1 MEARRRMPRTTRAI
15 VLGLALVPVVGVQL
29 ALAGD
34 PSAGPQAAAPR
45 PVAADPGEATTLVPA
60 GVKLTFARIARGLS
74 SPVFITHSGDNNG
87 RLFVLEQTGRIRVIR
102 KGVLQSTPFLD
113 LRSKVSTGGERG
125 LLGLAFHPDYSWN
138 RKFYVNYTDRT
149 GATVVAQYL
158 RSTTNASRAETT
170 AKVVLRIPQPY
181 ANHNGGMLAFGPD
194 RHLYIGMGDGGS
206 AGDPGNRAQ
215 NLDSLFGKILRINI
229 DTSKAYAV
237 PPTNPYVG
245 RAGNDLVW
253 SRGLRNPWRF
263 SFDRSN
269 GNLWIGDVGQKRYE
283 EINRT
288 TGATP
293 GRGTNF
299 GWRQMEGNHCYN
311 PSTGCQTTGKHMPIT
326 VYGHSEGCS
335 VTGGYVYRGAAYPDL
350 QGVYLFGDYC
360 SGKIWGIDAAGPAA
374 QSPKLLFDTT
384 TRLTSFGE
392 DQAGNLY
399 IVDHAGDIW
408 LVKDN

>member
-1 MEARRRMPRTTRAI
+1 MPRTIRA
-15 VLGLALVPVVGVQL
+15 VALGLALVPVVGVQL

-34 PSAGPQAAAPR
+34 PTAGPQAAAPR
-45 PVAADPGEATTLVPA
+45 PVAEEPATATTLVPA

-102 KGVLQSTPFLD
+102 KGVLQSAPFLD

-125 LLGLAFHPDYSWN
+125 LLGIAFHPDYSWN

-170 AKVVLRIPQPY
+170 AKIVLRIPQPY

-263 SFDRSN
+263 SFDRGN

-311 PSTGCQTTGKHMPIT
+311 PSTGCRTTGMHMPIT

-374 QSPKLLFDTT
+374 QTPKLLFDTT